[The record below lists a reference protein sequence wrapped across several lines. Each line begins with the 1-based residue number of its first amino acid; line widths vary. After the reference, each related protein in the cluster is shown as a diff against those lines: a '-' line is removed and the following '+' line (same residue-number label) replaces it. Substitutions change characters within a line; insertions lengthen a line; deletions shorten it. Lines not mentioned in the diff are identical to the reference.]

1 MSTENPWDWDLRV
14 RDRNVAEGKLGDKE
28 LTKYLTALPDLADQV
43 ETFAT
48 PQPALDAP
56 EEEGLDDG
64 DDGDDVDD
72 EDDEDDV
79 AGDEPASAEV

>member
-14 RDRNVAEGKLGDKE
+14 RERNVAEGKLGEKE
-28 LTKYLTALPDLADQV
+28 LTKYLSALPDLADQV

-56 EEEGLDDG
+56 IV
-64 DDGDDVDD
+64 DDVDEADD
-72 EDDEDDV
+72 EDD
-79 AGDEPASAEV
+79 GDAASTGGNEPESAEG